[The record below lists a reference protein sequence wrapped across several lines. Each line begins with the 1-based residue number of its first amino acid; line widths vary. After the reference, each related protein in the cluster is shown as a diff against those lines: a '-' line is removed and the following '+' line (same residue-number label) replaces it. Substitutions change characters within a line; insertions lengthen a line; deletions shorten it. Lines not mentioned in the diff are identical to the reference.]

1 MYDTCNF
8 FSFFGIF
15 FQRLVHFCTGHLPL
29 VELASDEIQVGIL
42 ALLGIT
48 ASLLGSFLILRRMT
62 MLANSLS
69 HTILLGIVIA
79 YLLFGYTLD
88 LKVMGFAALISAL
101 LTAFLTEGLVK
112 LFRLNE
118 DASIG
123 LVFST
128 LFALG
133 IVLITTMTRNAHIGS
148 EIIMGNLDA
157 VKLSDLK
164 LTATVFALNVG
175 ALLLLFRGYAL
186 TTFDAGFAK
195 QIGISPRLFHY
206 ILMVQ
211 TALTSIAAF
220 RAVGLVL
227 VLALF
232 VGPPLIAKL
241 LTKRLKSMLLL
252 SSLLSVV
259 FALCSVALSRHFYN
273 VHAAPLSTAGLTA
286 TLILIGF
293 ILTLIPKWRTA

>member
-8 FSFFGIF
+8 FSFFGLF
-15 FQRLVHFCTGHLPL
+15 FQRLVQFCTGNLPL
-29 VELASDEIQVGIL
+29 TQLASDEIQVGIL

-79 YLLFGYTLD
+79 YLLFGFTLD

-101 LTAFLTEGLVK
+101 LTALLTEGLVK
-112 LFRLNE
+112 LFRVNE

-128 LFALG
+128 LFAMG
-133 IVLITTMTRNAHIGS
+133 IVLITTLTRNAHIGS

-164 LTATVFALNVG
+164 LTLIVFACNVG

-186 TTFDAGFAK
+186 TSFDASFAK

-220 RAVGLVL
+220 RAVGVVL

-232 VGPPLIAKL
+232 VGPPLMAKL

-252 SSLLSVV
+252 SSFLSIF
-259 FALCSVALSRHFYN
+259 FAISSVALSRHFYN
-273 VHAAPLSTAGLTA
+273 VYAAPLSTAGLTA
-286 TLILIGF
+286 TLILIAF
-293 ILTLIPKWRTA
+293 ILSLIPKWRTT